1 MHNQEKNAVRVRF
14 GPSPTGFLHIGG
26 ARTVLFNWLFA
37 KAHNGAFILRIED
50 TDKERS
56 KKEYE
61 EDIINSLK
69 WLGLNWDEGPDIG
82 GNYGPYRQSEKT
94 DVYKKYLEQ
103 LLDQEKAYY
112 CFCSKE
118 ELEIDRQALLS
129 QGLAPKYSGR
139 CRNLTLDEV
148 EKKMKAGEKSV
159 VRLKI
164 PDKKIEFQDI
174 IRGKIQFDAGLM
186 GDIIIAKGL
195 NEPLYNFAVAI
206 DDYEMNISHVIRGEE
221 HLPNTPKQIL
231 IREILNLEH
240 PIYAHLPLILAPD
253 RSKLSK
259 RRMDAS
265 VIDYKNQG
273 YLSEAIVNFIAL
285 LGWHPEGEKE
295 ILSKE
300 ELIKLFNLKKVQKAG
315 AIFDIQKLDWLNS
328 QYIKTIDPTRLIEEM
343 ENFVP
348 KDWFTKKELLAKA
361 INAEKERIKK
371 LTDFQEIAGFFFEL
385 PNYEPSLL
393 KWKNIENNQIADN
406 LKMVKSELENIP
418 ENNFNKY
425 NTEKIIMPVAKE
437 RGIGD
442 VLWPLRAALSGKQAS
457 PGPFEIMEV
466 IGKNESLKRVETAL
480 NKLNG

>member
-1 MHNQEKNAVRVRF
+1 MINQEKNVRVRF

-37 KAHNGAFILRIED
+37 KSHNGVFILRIED
-50 TDKERS
+50 TNKERS

-69 WLGLNWDEGPDIG
+69 WLGLDWDEGPDIG
-82 GNYGPYRQSEKT
+82 GNYGPYRQSEKINI
-94 DVYKKYLEQ
+94 YEKYLEQ
-103 LLDQEKAYY
+103 LLNQEKAYY

-139 CRNLTLDEV
+139 CRNLSADEV
-148 EKKMKAGEKSV
+148 EKKMKIGDKPV
-159 VRLKI
+159 IRLKI
-164 PDKKIEFQDI
+164 PDRKIEFQDI

-221 HLPNTPKQIL
+221 HLSNTPKQIL
-231 IREILNLEH
+231 IREVLNLKH

-265 VIDYKNQG
+265 VVDYKNQG
-273 YLSEAIVNFIAL
+273 YLSEAIINFIAL

-300 ELIKLFNLKKVQKAG
+300 ELIKQFNLKKVQKAG
-315 AIFDIQKLDWLNS
+315 AIFDVQKLDWLNS
-328 QYIKTIDPTRLIEEM
+328 QYIKTINPIRLIEEM

-348 KDWFTKKELLAKA
+348 KDWFAKKELLAKA

-371 LTDFQEIAGFFFEL
+371 LADFKELADFFFEL
-385 PNYEPSLL
+385 PDYEPLLL
-393 KWKNIENNQIADN
+393 KWKNMENNQISNN
-406 LKMVKSELENIP
+406 LKAVKLKLENIS
-418 ENNFNKY
+418 ENDFNKD
-425 NTEKIIMPVAKE
+425 NEEKIIMPLAKE

-457 PGPFEIMEV
+457 PGPFEIINV
-466 IGKNESLKRVETAL
+466 IGKNESLKRIEIAL